1 METMLLN
8 ITILIVWL
16 YVSFWVF
23 KDAKSRGMNAGLWAA
38 FVFLV
43 LVIALPFY
51 FISRKPKLK
60 EDEDVKNETD

>member
-1 METMLLN
+1 METILLN
-8 ITILIVWL
+8 IAILFVWL

-43 LVIALPFY
+43 LLIALPFY
-51 FISRKPKLK
+51 FISRKPKL
-60 EDEDVKNETD
+60 EDEEDDRIER